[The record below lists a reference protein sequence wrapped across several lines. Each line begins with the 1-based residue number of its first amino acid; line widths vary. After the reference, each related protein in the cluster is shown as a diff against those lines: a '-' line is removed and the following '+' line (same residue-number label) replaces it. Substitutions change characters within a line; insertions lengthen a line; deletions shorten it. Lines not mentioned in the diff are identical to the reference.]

1 MKQFFAI
8 LVSISVFLPLSALAC
23 DSMLRN
29 TSAGLMGKESFKK
42 DCEFQ
47 DRYDRVKNIFSQY
60 GRNIEDVTEYRA
72 LRFINQQDYLRNL
85 QGAQVAPQKIYN
97 PAPATWVIWSTGV
110 DEAVRLYGKKK
121 DLLKTNNVRPQTIAY
136 LNKILM
142 ERDGVSVKDKAF
154 SEGATIGVYRNY
166 MTNSSGYC
174 ITNTSVDQKSALD
187 SVKQSVANFQ
197 KKFEKVTGK
206 NFKAFVA
213 SKGGTWVEMATMDP
227 GMNVNENSCGPN
239 LNSSFMKYT
248 EGFKVEHQITWLTA
262 FVDEVLASYRKGQPL
277 LAPLEFS
284 AIVQKWIVSIHPF
297 VDGNGRTSRGVQ
309 DIITSSFSLPFV
321 PAGTLQN
328 DVLTPL
334 ETYIRDTYRETERM
348 LNFLENCADQLSRG
362 KSLNYQCKS
371 VAEHK

>member
-1 MKQFFAI
+1 MKQFFAT

-60 GRNIEDVTEYRA
+60 GRNIEEVTEYRA

-97 PAPATWVIWSTGV
+97 PAPATWVIWSTGI
-110 DEAVRLYGKKK
+110 DEVVRLYGKKN

-174 ITNTSVDQKSALD
+174 ITNTSVDQKAALD

-213 SKGGTWVEMATMDP
+213 SKGGMWVEMATMDP
-227 GMNVNENSCGPN
+227 GMTVNENSCGPN

-371 VAEHK
+371 VTEHK